1 MRELMKDYLSIANS
15 PTMFLVCGI
24 VILYVLCQS
33 IFFMYRAY
41 KRGKEIG
48 MSAKVMKSTITGSA
62 LFSIVPSIPILIIL
76 VMLMSVLGNY
86 FPWLRLSVIGS
97 SSYENVAANIAA
109 RSFGLLSYTDSGY
122 NSSIFISTM
131 WAMSICIL
139 YEPLLVIFGQK
150 SLDKGMTKLR
160 KNKPVIY
167 NLLIDGVFIAMMGWF
182 CAPYM
187 TYWTEK
193 PEQILSLAALITA
206 GIAALLFNWL
216 AKKTGKHFLM
226 EMSFPGGMLIGML
239 GSYIVNLFL

>member
-1 MRELMKDYLSIANS
+1 MKEYLSIANS
-15 PTMFLVCGI
+15 PVMFLACGI
-24 VILYVLCQS
+24 VILYVLGQS
-33 IFFMYRAY
+33 VLFMVRAW
-41 KRGKEIG
+41 KHGKEIG
-48 MSAKVMKSTITGSA
+48 MSTQTMKSTITGSA

-76 VMLMSVLGNY
+76 VMLMSVLGKY

-109 RSFGLLSYTDSGY
+109 RSFGLLSYTDAGY

-139 YEPLLVIFGQK
+139 YEPLLVVLGKK
-150 SLDKGMTKLR
+150 SLDKGMSSLR
-160 KNKPVIY
+160 QKKPVVY
-167 NLLIDGVFIAMMGWF
+167 NLLIDGIFIAMMGWF
-182 CAPYM
+182 CAPYL

-193 PEQILSLAALITA
+193 PEQILSLAALVVA
-206 GIAALLFNWL
+206 AAAALAFNYL

>member
-1 MRELMKDYLSIANS
+1 MKDYLSIANS
-15 PTMFLVCGI
+15 PVMFIVCGI
-24 VILYVLCQS
+24 VIIYVLAQS
-33 IFFMYRAY
+33 LFFMHRAW
-41 KRGKEIG
+41 KRGKDIG
-48 MSAKVMKSTITGSA
+48 LDTKVMKSTVSGSA

-109 RSFGLLSYTDSGY
+109 RSFGLLSYTDEGY
-122 NSSIFISTM
+122 NTSIFISTM

-139 YEPLLVIFGQK
+139 YEPLLIMLGQK
-150 SLDKGMTKLR
+150 SLDKGMATLKVR
-160 KNKPVIY
+160 KPILY
-167 NLLIDGVFIAMMGWF
+167 GLLIDGIFIAMMGWF

-193 PEQILSLAALITA
+193 PEQILSLAALITGGA
-206 GIAALLFNWL
+206 AALILNWL
-216 AKKTGKHFLM
+216 GEKTKKHILT

>member
-1 MRELMKDYLSIANS
+1 MKEYLSIANS
-15 PTMFLVCGI
+15 PIMFLVCGI
-24 VILYVLCQS
+24 VILYVLGQS
-33 IFFMYRAY
+33 VLFMVRAW
-41 KRGKEIG
+41 RHGKEIG
-48 MSAKVMKSTITGSA
+48 LSAQTMKSTITGSA

-76 VMLMSVLGNY
+76 VMLMSVLGKY

-109 RSFGLLSYTDSGY
+109 RSFGLLSYTDAGY

-139 YEPLLVIFGQK
+139 YEPLLVVLGKK
-150 SLDKGMTKLR
+150 SLDKGMSSLR
-160 KNKPVIY
+160 QKKPVVY
-167 NLLIDGVFIAMMGWF
+167 NLLIDGIFIAMLGWF
-182 CAPYM
+182 CAPYL

-193 PEQILSLAALITA
+193 PEQILSLVALVAAAVAALV
-206 GIAALLFNWL
+206 FNYL